1 MFLVVICYVTYTI
14 HFVGF
19 ETARVLALTGAHVF
33 MACRNMTK
41 AQQAMQR
48 ILTEDVSILYVPF
61 VLYGFLSCD
70 IWYIIWVLIDH

>member
-1 MFLVVICYVTYTI
+1 MCYV
-14 HFVGF
+14 HCLGF

-48 ILTEDVSILYVPF
+48 ILAEDVSIFNVSF
-61 VLYGFLSCD
+61 VLFGFPT
-70 IWYIIWVLIDH
+70 